1 MWTDLFTVLG
11 VVVTVCVGFYGL
23 TRLTA
28 FCEGR
33 EW

>member
-1 MWTDLFTVLG
+1 MFFAVMG
-11 VVVTVCVGFYGL
+11 VVVTVCIGFDAL
-23 TRLTA
+23 MRLTA

>member
-1 MWTDLFTVLG
+1 MFFTILG
-11 VVVTVCVGFYGL
+11 VVVTVLVGFYGL
-23 TRLTA
+23 MRLTA